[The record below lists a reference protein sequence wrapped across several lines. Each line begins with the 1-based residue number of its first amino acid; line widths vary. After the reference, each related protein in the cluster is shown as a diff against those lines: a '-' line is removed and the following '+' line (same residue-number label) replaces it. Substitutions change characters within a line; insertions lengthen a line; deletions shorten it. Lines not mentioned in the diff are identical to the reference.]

1 VVTYSQS
8 KANRGI
14 GWQNLVMFAV
24 LISVAPT
31 ARFAIAQ
38 ESFHPVHSSTLPSIN
53 VPWWHSIY
61 YKPNG
66 MARYGYGFAN
76 STRNFQWRV
85 PVNPPLSGPSY
96 GYFQPCWRQVPLV
109 RRCVTCETFPS
120 DREIPNLNTSSYSA
134 PPPSLAIPPA
144 PLSSSAP
151 ETTEKADTEKA
162 DDVLESPGDSST
174 QEPVEAPKALDDF
187 GDIR

>member
-1 VVTYSQS
+1 VVTYFQR
-8 KANRGI
+8 KAKRGI

-120 DREIPNLNTSSYSA
+120 DREIPNPTTSQYSA
-134 PPPSLAIPPA
+134 PQPTLSVPPA
-144 PLSSSAP
+144 PKSSSSP
-151 ETTEKADTEKA
+151 EATEKSDDTFEA
-162 DDVLESPGDSST
+162 PGDLST
-174 QEPVEAPKALDDF
+174 PDATEAPKALDDAAT
-187 GDIR
+187 DDLR